1 MGALSAGTDRQ
12 LHYVGTDPNPDNW
25 LCTDD
30 LSRYEVL
37 ANFYHRNVTQARQTT
52 CDFFKLGSEVI
63 RHDQGFKKY
72 RGKVDL
78 VFTSPPYFRAESYS
92 DDENQSDKKFPIYDE
107 WRDGFLL
114 PTLKTA
120 VEWLKRGR
128 FLLWNIADTKDGGAY
143 VPLEYDSKA
152 ILEDLGM
159 QYETKL
165 KYVLSHSP
173 GANRLDA
180 GGVPETKNFCM
191 INGRYR
197 KYEPIFVFR
206 KPH

>member
-1 MGALSAGTDRQ
+1 MTKTNQTKHFPYTMSG
-12 LHYVGTDPNPDNW
+12 
-25 LCTDD
+25 
-30 LSRYEVL
+30 
-37 ANFYHRNVTQARQTT
+37 VT
-52 CDFFKLGSEVI
+52 GS
-63 RHDQGFKKY
+63 
-72 RGKVDL
+72 
-78 VFTSPPYFRAESYS
+78 
-92 DDENQSDKKFPIYDE
+92 
-107 WRDGFLL
+107 LL

-165 KYVLSHSP
+165 ETC
-173 GANRLDA
+173 A
-180 GGVPETKNFCM
+180 VPFARREPIGRRGCPRETKNFCM

-197 KYEPIFVFR
+197 KYEPIFFGFR